1 MALLRVVHAS
11 QLPDPGELARRLQAG
26 EMVAAAPS
34 AAASAPPAAEERS
47 PLLALPKDFA
57 ALIGL
62 LADNG
67 KPHLAQQLH
76 DYAGLISY
84 APPRLVLKPIKP
96 LPGEFAR
103 DMAAALKRLT
113 DTVWEVEMS
122 DAPSEPSLLQQE
134 QAAAQAAR
142 DEILNAPMVAAVR
155 SAFPDAELIEETR
168 SLS

>member
-1 MALLRVVHAS
+1 
-11 QLPDPGELARRLQAG
+11 
-26 EMVAAAPS
+26 
-34 AAASAPPAAEERS
+34 
-47 PLLALPKDFA
+47 LLALPKDFPG
-57 ALIGL
+57 LIGL

-96 LPGEFAR
+96 MPGEFAR
-103 DMAAALKRLT
+103 DMTAALKRLT

-142 DEILNAPMVAAVR
+142 DEILNAPMVTAVR
-155 SAFPDAELIEETR
+155 SVFPDAELIER
-168 SLS
+168 HGA